1 MPIITGTGQFLKR
14 FTDIPWSLLL
24 LQKKSVYNKMQRNA
38 VILAV
43 RGGRLQELVFEGLR
57 RAFLGEG
64 PWLYFSIHVRN

>member
-1 MPIITGTGQFLKR
+1 MPIITGTGKFLQR

-43 RGGRLQELVFEGLR
+43 RGGTITKVSF
-57 RAFLGEG
+57 
-64 PWLYFSIHVRN
+64 